1 MRKGDNKMMKFLR
14 KVIAQQERG
23 LVLKDKRISKILEP
37 GVHWIF
43 DLRATVMIV
52 DLRHDEII
60 NAHIAALVDSTSEHD
75 ALLRDQ
81 YFQVIDLGEYEV
93 GLVCQRKA
101 LRKILCSG
109 ERHIFWRDMSDLSIE
124 IIDTREDFRV
134 EKPLVN
140 VLAKRT
146 DLSGLTSLVYATE
159 VSSKQLGLLW
169 VDGELVD
176 TLSAGLHAF
185 WRSNRSVKVEHME
198 LRLQSLEIAGQE
210 ILTKDKVSLRINL
223 SASYQ
228 FTDAMR
234 ARLQLSDYQ
243 DHLYRELQFA
253 LREAVGTK
261 SLDALL
267 ADKEALNSDL
277 FQSVVK
283 QIAEYGIKVVS
294 VGVKDIILPG
304 EMKEI
309 FNHVVATEKAAQANV
324 IRRREETAATRSLL
338 NTAKL
343 MDENPTLLRLKEIEA
358 LEKVVEKVDR
368 LTIYDG
374 LEGLL
379 KDTVKLQV

>member
-1 MRKGDNKMMKFLR
+1 MIMQR
-14 KVIAQQERG
+14 KVIAQHERG
-23 LVLKDKRISKILEP
+23 LVLKDKQIQRILEP
-37 GVHWIF
+37 GVHWIPRWRTRVNVI
-43 DLRATVMIV
+43 DTR
-52 DLRHDEII
+52 RGEID
-60 NAHIAALVDSTSEHD
+60 NEHILALVDAKPER
-75 ALLRDQ
+75 AEQLRAQ

-93 GLVCQRKA
+93 GLVYERKA
-101 LRKILCSG
+101 LRAALKSG
-109 ERHIFWRDMSDLSIE
+109 ERHVYWRGVSDL
-124 IIDTREDFRV
+124 RV
-134 EKPLVN
+134 EIVDTKEEYRVAKELVN
-140 VLAKRT
+140 VLARRPGIA
-146 DLSGLTSLVYATE
+146 GLAELVYATE
-159 VSSKQLGLLW
+159 VASKNVGLLW

-176 TLSAGLHAF
+176 TLPAGVHAF
-185 WRSNRSVKVEHME
+185 WRCNRSIKVEHME

-228 FTDAMR
+228 FIDAVR

-253 LREAVGTK
+253 LREAVGTR

-267 ADKEALNSDL
+267 ADKEALNGEL
-277 FQSVVK
+277 FRAVVK
-283 QIAEYGIKVVS
+283 PMAEHGIKVVS

-309 FNHVVATEKAAQANV
+309 LNHVVATEKAAQANV

-358 LEKVVEKVDR
+358 LEKVVEKVDK
-368 LTIYDG
+368 ISVYDG
-374 LEGLL
+374 LNGLL
-379 KDTVKLQV
+379 RDTVKLNV

>member
-1 MRKGDNKMMKFLR
+1 MKFLR
-14 KVIAQQERG
+14 KVIAQYERG
-23 LVLKDKRISKILEP
+23 LVLKDKQIEKILEP

-43 DLRATVMIV
+43 NFRATVLIV
-52 DLRHDEII
+52 DLRQDEIV
-60 NAHIAALVDSTSEHD
+60 NPYIAALVDSQSEHD
-75 ALLRDQ
+75 AKLRDQ
-81 YFQVIDLGEYEV
+81 YFRVFDLGEYEV

-101 LRKILCSG
+101 LRKILKSG
-109 ERHIFWRDMSDLSIE
+109 QRYIFWRDAPDWSIE
-124 IIDTREDFRV
+124 IIDTREDIHV
-134 EKPLVN
+134 EKSLIN

-146 DLSGLTSLVYATE
+146 NLVGLDSLVYSAE
-159 VSSKQLGLLW
+159 ISSKQLGLLW
-169 VDGELVD
+169 IDGELVD
-176 TLSAGLHAF
+176 TLPAGIHAF
-185 WRSNRSVKVEHME
+185 WRSNRSIKVELIE

-228 FTDAMR
+228 FIDAVR
-234 ARLQLSDYQ
+234 ARLQLADYK
-243 DHLYRELQFA
+243 DYLYRELQFA

-261 SLDALL
+261 TLDALL
-267 ADKEALNSDL
+267 NDKEALNKDL
-277 FQSVVK
+277 FKSVVK
-283 QIAEYGIKVVS
+283 QMAEYGVKLVS

-309 FNHVVATEKAAQANV
+309 LNHVVATEKAAQANV

-358 LEKVVEKVDR
+358 LEKVVEKVDH

-374 LEGLL
+374 LNGLL
-379 KDTVKLQV
+379 RDTVKLHL

>member
-1 MRKGDNKMMKFLR
+1 MMKFLR
-14 KVIAQQERG
+14 KVIAQHERG
-23 LVLKDKRISKILEP
+23 LVLKDKRICKILEP

-43 DLRATVMIV
+43 DLRATVEIV
-52 DLRHDEII
+52 DIRQGNTNAAINELAESCSDEDLALR
-60 NAHIAALVDSTSEHD
+60 NA
-75 ALLRDQ
+75 
-81 YFQVIDLGEYEV
+81 YFQVLDLGEYEV
-93 GLVCQRKA
+93 GLVYQRKT
-101 LRKILCSG
+101 LRRILKSG
-109 ERHIFWRDMSDLSIE
+109 ERYIFWRDTADLSIE
-124 IIDTREDFRV
+124 VIDTKEDYRV
-134 EKPLVN
+134 DDSLAKI
-140 VLAKRT
+140 LAKRV
-146 DLSGLTSLVYATE
+146 DLEGLSNFVYATE
-159 VSSKQLGLLW
+159 VISKQMGMLW
-169 VDGELVD
+169 INGELAE
-176 TLSAGLHAF
+176 TLSAGLHVF
-185 WRSNRSVKVEHME
+185 WRSNRSIKVEHME
-198 LRLQSLEIAGQE
+198 LRLQNLEIAGQE
-210 ILTKDKVSLRINL
+210 ILTKDRVSLRINL

-228 FTDAMR
+228 FSDAVR

-277 FQSVVK
+277 FRSVVK
-283 QIAEYGIKVVS
+283 QMAEYGIKVVS

-309 FNHVVATEKAAQANV
+309 LNHVVATEKSAQANV

-368 LTIYDG
+368 LTVYDG
-374 LEGLL
+374 LNGLL